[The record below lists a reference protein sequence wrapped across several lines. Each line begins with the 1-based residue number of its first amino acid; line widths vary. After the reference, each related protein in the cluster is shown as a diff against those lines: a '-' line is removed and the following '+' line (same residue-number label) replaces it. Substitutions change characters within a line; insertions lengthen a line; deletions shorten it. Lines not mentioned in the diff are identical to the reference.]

1 VETVIESLASHG
13 IVGVI
18 AALALWFAVRKDKE
32 LSAERK
38 ERLQDAKDG
47 MKLALE
53 IQGTVNKN
61 VDKLR
66 EILDAIKGG
75 GQKP

>member
-1 VETVIESLASHG
+1 VEPIIESLASHG

-18 AALALWFAVRKDKE
+18 AALALWAAWRKDKE
-32 LSAERK
+32 LTAERK